1 MSVIPIASC
10 SDGSSLPR
18 NICMSAVKTTARDVT
33 MLLKT
38 VSRYFKRK
46 LTLIPANERVPIREM
61 TTKS

>member
-1 MSVIPIASC
+1 MSMIPIASC

-18 NICMSAVKTTARDVT
+18 NTCMNAVNTIARDVT

-38 VSRYFKRK
+38 VSKYLRIK
-46 LTLIPANERVPIREM
+46 LMPIPANESVPIMEM